1 MKLSLLHLACFFC
14 IGFSPA
20 AHAVVVAVS
29 PSQFA
34 SFSLDMD
41 GDGVAE
47 ISRFQSTAGAISSD
61 FFVDGADAGAFVNF
75 PTTTFAGFES
85 QVFAD
90 LESLITSDLF
100 AGTYVAPAVIT
111 RGFDN
116 FIGYGFNTPST
127 PIQAWWS
134 YGTSGSGNAPF
145 HLLGVVIDYR
155 AYFTSGGIADIDIY
169 YNDYG
174 SFSPNQSSGPISLAA
189 TGIPEPST
197 AILLMSAVL
206 VGLVRR
212 RNSAK

>member
-14 IGFSPA
+14 IGLSLSARA
-20 AHAVVVAVS
+20 AVVAVA

-41 GDGVAE
+41 GDGAAE
-47 ISRFQSTAGAISSD
+47 ISRFQSTAGGISFD
-61 FFVDGADAGAFVNF
+61 LFVDAAEVGSFVNF
-75 PTTTFAGFES
+75 PTTTFAGFEA
-85 QVFAD
+85 QTFAD
-90 LESLITSDLF
+90 LEGLITSDLF
-100 AGTYVAPAVIT
+100 AGTYVAPSAIT

-127 PIQAWWS
+127 PLQAWWS
-134 YGTSGSGNAPF
+134 YGTSGSGSSPF

-155 AYFTSGGIADIDIY
+155 AYFSSGGTADIEIY

-189 TGIPEPST
+189 TSIPEPESS
-197 AILLMSAVL
+197 IFLMSAL
-206 VGLVRR
+206 AAGILRR
-212 RNSAK
+212 RK